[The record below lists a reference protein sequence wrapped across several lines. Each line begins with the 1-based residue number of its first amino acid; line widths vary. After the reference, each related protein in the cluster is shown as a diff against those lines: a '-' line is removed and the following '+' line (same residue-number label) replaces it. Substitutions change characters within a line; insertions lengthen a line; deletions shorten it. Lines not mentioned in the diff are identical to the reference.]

1 MWSTMFRTR
10 SFCGAMTRR
19 SGNVNPSRLLCPD
32 PIVSERFAPETTV
45 AASGCRFSCVYLL
58 LISSLL
64 FLVIS
69 SRRFSRPSLGVPGV
83 LLLAAGL
90 RPASFSSS
98 PFSSPSGSDGAVV
111 AAVVALAGTVSPP
124 SGVGKERSSSGTRLI
139 ARSMPTRRFCSRAG
153 RSSVS
158 ISTARGVTG
167 SRIGSNR
174 RYTID
179 GCGWVVALLHA
190 TVDEAEAA
198 PAAAAEELGFARV
211 RLGSNAKVRI
221 LRPDQRFIKSPQMEH
236 QGSRDGQWPTVTPA

>member
-1 MWSTMFRTR
+1 MGVM
-10 SFCGAMTRR
+10 
-19 SGNVNPSRLLCPD
+19 
-32 PIVSERFAPETTV
+32 FAPETTV

-83 LLLAAGL
+83 LLLAAG

-111 AAVVALAGTVSPP
+111 AVVTLAGTVSPP

-190 TVDEAEAA
+190 TVDEAGAA
-198 PAAAAEELGFARV
+198 PAAAAAAAEELGFARV

-236 QGSRDGQWPTVTPA
+236 QGSRDSQWPTVTPA